1 MCKHAKPLEES
12 KCTNLVTSTHALVR
26 SNILLLEYFEVH
38 LLATLIL
45 TVAAKWQEWGLWGPC
60 SSTCGGGVQ
69 RRQRGYTEGRHGARA
84 KPPGEQSEEKECGSD
99 ACGGNYTLFL
109 NSTKQ
114 YFQFQQLGHGASGDP
129 VTPNATTL
137 TATVGQGYVKTPAK
151 RANQST
157 KPSTVLTLQG
167 ALNNGTPPALA

>member
-12 KCTNLVTSTHALVR
+12 KCTNLVTSTHALWQPSGRNGAYGAPAHQLVVVVSR
-26 SNILLLEYFEVH
+26 GGKG
-38 LLATLIL
+38 ATLKAGMGHEL
-45 TVAAKWQEWGLWGPC
+45 SPRE
-60 SSTCGGGVQ
+60 SSLRKRNV
-69 RRQRGYTEGRHGARA
+69 
-84 KPPGEQSEEKECGSD
+84 EQMHVEFK
-99 ACGGNYTLFL
+99 
-109 NSTKQ
+109 
-114 YFQFQQLGHGASGDP
+114 QLGHGASGDP